1 MYIAIHVDRS
11 INHRSFGILLSYITP
26 YTFLVVIFIHLVCF
40 SSTHILYQY
49 HHIHTT
55 SETQVV
61 MLSSPA
67 TTVSNLNTA
76 IFRNAAAESFG
87 NKAISL
93 FPGVGYGAA
102 YKILQRVYKF
112 GGQPVVL
119 DYMTKKYGADFD
131 ERFGHKTGRTLLSAT
146 SGSLIGIGEGK

>member
-1 MYIAIHVDRS
+1 MCRVH
-11 INHRSFGILLSYITP
+11 FSY
-26 YTFLVVIFIHLVCF
+26 
-40 SSTHILYQY
+40 
-49 HHIHTT
+49 HIHTSRLLLVYIISIPPYKQH

-76 IFRNAAAESFG
+76 IFRNAATESFG